1 MYHTILFDLD
11 GTLTDP
17 GPGITNSVSYA
28 LQKFGIRVT
37 DRTRLYKFIGPPL
50 NESFQEFLG
59 FSVEESQRA
68 VAYYREYYGEQ
79 GIYEN
84 QLYDGV
90 EPLLED
96 LQAKGR
102 KIVLATSKPEKFAVK
117 ILEHFHIT
125 NYFDFVAGSNMD
137 GSRSKKAEVLTHAL
151 KHLEIT
157 DKSSVVMVGDREHD
171 IFGAE
176 QVGIDSIGVL
186 YGYGS
191 KEELRDAG
199 ATYIVNVPEE
209 ISDII
214 YR

>member
-17 GPGITNSVSYA
+17 GIGITNSVSYA

-68 VAYYREYYGEQ
+68 VAYYREYYGEK

-84 QLYDGV
+84 QMYDGV
-90 EPLLED
+90 EPLLAD
-96 LQAKGR
+96 LQAKG
-102 KIVLATSKPEKFAVK
+102 KKLVLATSKPEKFAVQ
-117 ILEHFHIT
+117 ILEHFHIEK
-125 NYFDFVAGSNMD
+125 YFDFVVGSNMD
-137 GSRSKKAEVLTHAL
+137 GSRSKKAEVLTYAL
-151 KHLEIT
+151 KQMEIT
-157 DKSSVVMVGDREHD
+157 DKSPVVMVGDREHD
-171 IFGAE
+171 IFGAA

-209 ISDII
+209 IADII

>member
-1 MYHTILFDLD
+1 MYDTIFFDLD

-17 GPGITNSVSYA
+17 GLGITNSVSYA

-37 DRTRLYKFIGPPL
+37 DKTKLYKFIGPPL
-50 NESFQEFLG
+50 KESFQEFLG

-84 QLYDGV
+84 RLYDGV
-90 EPLLED
+90 EPLLSD
-96 LQAKGR
+96 LQEQGK
-102 KIVLATSKPEKFAVK
+102 KLVLATSKPEKFAVK
-117 ILEHFHIT
+117 ILEHFHLAK
-125 NYFDFVAGSNMD
+125 YFDFISGSNMD
-137 GSRSKKAEVLTHAL
+137 GSRSKKEEVLAHAL
-151 KHLEIT
+151 AHLGIT
-157 DKSSVVMVGDREHD
+157 DKSSAVMVGDREHD
-171 IFGAE
+171 IFGAGA
-176 QVGIDSIGVL
+176 VGIDSIGVL

-199 ATYIVNVPEE
+199 ATYIVNLPEE
-209 ISDII
+209 IPDII